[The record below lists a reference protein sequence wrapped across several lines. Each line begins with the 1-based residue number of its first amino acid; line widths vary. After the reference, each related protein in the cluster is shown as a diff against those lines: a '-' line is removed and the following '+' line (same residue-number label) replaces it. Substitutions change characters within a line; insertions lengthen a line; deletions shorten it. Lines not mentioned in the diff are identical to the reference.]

1 MGKYLTYLS
10 KPQCAKLRDDVNLWL
25 QDKGPSPVELKPAL
39 ISMVA
44 HGMTKPDAENVLR
57 DEEILSSDMHLPAT
71 YWYGIRRMAES
82 ENTPPAGVI
91 ARRLLVEETSVG
103 ALQRS
108 KKLGIAFDAVASAVE
123 QGDFD
128 RSATLIRLAEAIRQD
143 EAMLVAMDAG
153 EDVAM
158 AMQTNSIAPDRVS
171 NSLSLSALDELTN
184 ILRNLSDE
192 ANTHDGMGGRILD
205 SENIANDGSADVAH

>member
-10 KPQCAKLRDDVNLWL
+10 KTQCAKLRDDVNLWL
-25 QDKGPSPVELKPAL
+25 QDKGPSPVELRPAL

-44 HGMTKPDAENVLR
+44 HGMTKPDAENILR
-57 DEEILSSDMHLPAT
+57 DEDILPGDMHLPAT

-128 RSATLIRLAEAIRQD
+128 RSATLIRLAEAIRHD

-153 EDVAM
+153 EDVAL
-158 AMQTNSIAPDRVS
+158 AMQTNSIPPDRVA

-184 ILRNLSDE
+184 ILKHLSDGAGVNDSVGE
-192 ANTHDGMGGRILD
+192 GVLD
-205 SENIANDGSADVAH
+205 S

>member
-10 KPQCAKLRDDVNLWL
+10 KTQCAKLRDDVNLWL
-25 QDKGPSPVELKPAL
+25 QDKGPSPVELRPAL
-39 ISMVA
+39 IAMVA
-44 HGMTKPDAENVLR
+44 HGMTKPDAENILR
-57 DEEILSSDMHLPAT
+57 DEDILPGDMHLPAT

-128 RSATLIRLAEAIRQD
+128 RSATLIRLAEAIRHD

-153 EDVAM
+153 EDVAL
-158 AMQTNSIAPDRVS
+158 AMQTNSIPPDRVA

-184 ILRNLSDE
+184 ILKHLSDGAGVNDSVDE
-192 ANTHDGMGGRILD
+192 GVLD
-205 SENIANDGSADVAH
+205 S

>member
-1 MGKYLTYLS
+1 MLMGKYLTYLS
-10 KPQCAKLRDDVNLWL
+10 KTQCAKLRDDVNLWL
-25 QDKGPSPVELKPAL
+25 QDKGPSPVELRPAL
-39 ISMVA
+39 IAMVA
-44 HGMTKPDAENVLR
+44 HGMTKPDAENILR
-57 DEEILSSDMHLPAT
+57 DEDILPGDMHLPAT

-128 RSATLIRLAEAIRQD
+128 RSATLIRLAEAIRHD

-153 EDVAM
+153 EDVAL
-158 AMQTNSIAPDRVS
+158 AMQTNSIPPDRVA

-184 ILRNLSDE
+184 ILKHLSDGAGVNDSVDE
-192 ANTHDGMGGRILD
+192 GVLD
-205 SENIANDGSADVAH
+205 S